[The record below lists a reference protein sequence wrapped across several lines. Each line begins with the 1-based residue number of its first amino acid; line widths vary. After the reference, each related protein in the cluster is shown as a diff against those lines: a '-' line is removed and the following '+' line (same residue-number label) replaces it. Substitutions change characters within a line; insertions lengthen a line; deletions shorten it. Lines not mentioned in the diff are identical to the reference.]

1 MEFVLERSFS
11 LILLAAGSS
20 SRFIKSL
27 PPKLPPIKKQWWIY
41 QGLAL
46 WEKVYRDF
54 KALGCFER
62 IFLVVSNSLEQI
74 YIKQA
79 LEDLELSVILGGE
92 SRQES
97 VLNALK
103 LVQTPFVVVSDVA
116 RFIGGAQM
124 FLKMLDYFKNQPKL
138 DGIAPALSA
147 SDTMVLENQG
157 YTLLDRART
166 LHIQTPQ
173 ICRTEKL
180 KEAYSKGNFSDES
193 SALLSSGGQVAY
205 IEGSL
210 DLHKITFAQDLPPY
224 TSCLTTHTGLGFD
237 VHGFEANKSMKIG
250 GVLIDPKDSK
260 EQGFKAHS
268 DGDVLLHALIDA
280 ILGAIKGGDIG
291 MYFSDQD
298 PRFKNMDS
306 SLMLSQIYHL
316 AQGMG
321 HTIESIDCIL
331 LADMPKIAPY
341 KEAIKSRLA
350 DLLNLNKRAINIKA
364 TTFEGLGFIGRKEG
378 IGAQVLV
385 QTSALSA
392 VDQENM

>member
-1 MEFVLERSFS
+1 MNQDFS

-20 SRFIKSL
+20 SRFIQSL
-27 PPKLPPIKKQWWIY
+27 PSKLPPIKKQWWIY
-41 QGLAL
+41 QGLPL

-54 KALGCFER
+54 KALDCFER

-79 LEDLELSVILGGE
+79 LEDLELSIILGGK

-116 RFIGGAQM
+116 RFKGGAQM
-124 FLKMLDYFKNQPKL
+124 FLKLLDRFKNQPKL

-147 SDTMVLENQG
+147 SDTMVLNQQG
-157 YTLLDRART
+157 YTPLDRTHT
-166 LHIQTPQ
+166 LHVQTPQ

-193 SALLSSGGQVAY
+193 SALLSSGGQVSY

-210 DLHKITFAQDLPPY
+210 DLHKLTFAQDLPPY
-224 TSCLTTHTGLGFD
+224 TTCLTTHTGLGFD
-237 VHGFEANKSMKIG
+237 VHGFEENKPMKIG
-250 GVLIDPKDSK
+250 GVLIDSKDSK
-260 EQGFKAHS
+260 KQGFKAHS

-298 PRFKNMDS
+298 LRFKNMDS
-306 SLMLSQIYHL
+306 SLMLTQIYHL
-316 AQGMG
+316 ARGMG
-321 HTIESIDCIL
+321 HTIEGIDCTL
-331 LADMPKIAPY
+331 LADKPKIAPY
-341 KEAIKSRLA
+341 REAIKSRLA
-350 DLLNLNKRAINIKA
+350 DLLHLNKRAINLKA

-378 IGAQVLV
+378 VGAQVLI
-385 QTSALSA
+385 QTSALS
-392 VDQENM
+392 VIYQ

>member
-1 MEFVLERSFS
+1 MNQDFS

-20 SRFIKSL
+20 TRFIQSL

-41 QGLAL
+41 QGLPL

-54 KALGCFER
+54 KALNCFEQ

-74 YIKQA
+74 YIKQT
-79 LEDLELSVILGGE
+79 LEDLELSVILGGK

-116 RFIGGAQM
+116 RFKGGAQM
-124 FLKMLDYFKNQPKL
+124 FLKMLDRFKNQPKL

-147 SDTMVLENQG
+147 SDTMVLNQQG
-157 YTLLDRART
+157 YTLLDRTHT
-166 LHIQTPQ
+166 LHVQTPQ

-180 KEAYSKGNFSDES
+180 KEAYNKGTFSDES
-193 SALLSSGGQVAY
+193 SALLSSGGQVSY

-210 DLHKITFAQDLPPY
+210 DLHKLTFAQDLPPY
-224 TSCLTTHTGLGFD
+224 TTCLTTHTGLGFD
-237 VHGFEANKSMKIG
+237 VHGFEANKPMKIG
-250 GVLIDPKDSK
+250 GVLIDSKDSK

-291 MYFSDQD
+291 MYYSDQD
-298 PRFKNMDS
+298 LRFKNMDS
-306 SLMLSQIYHL
+306 SLMLTQIYHL
-316 AQGMG
+316 ARGIG
-321 HTIESIDCIL
+321 HTIEGIDCTL
-331 LADMPKIAPY
+331 LADKPKIAPY
-341 KEAIKSRLA
+341 RGAIKSRLA
-350 DLLNLNKRAINIKA
+350 DLLHLNKRTINLKA

-378 IGAQVLV
+378 VGAQVLV
-385 QTSALSA
+385 QTSALS
-392 VDQENM
+392 VIYQ